1 MILWKKILKC
11 DSYETIDKSITLF
24 VTLKS
29 VLEETPSIFFISMI
43 HVKKKRIY
51 TIGVSWRNTFHNS
64 IKLNLF

>member
-29 VLEETPSIFFISMI
+29 VLEETPSIFFISTI
-43 HVKKKRIY
+43 HVKKNEFI
-51 TIGVSWRNTFHNS
+51 
-64 IKLNLF
+64 L